1 MEKYFAVV
9 NNSLIRDIYMDA
21 LSHYG
26 STNVTL
32 WLNFIEFLYLNY
44 QNDTRVVADAYWK
57 AKKDLAEEYVESFE
71 QKFNLFKIKF
81 DNKLLKTDD
90 IDEIECD

>member
-9 NNSLIRDIYMDA
+9 DKNWICDIYKEA

-26 STNVTL
+26 KSDVGL

-44 QNDTRVVADAYWK
+44 QSDTKITADAYWK
-57 AKKDLAEEYVESFE
+57 AKKELSEEYVEVFE

-81 DNKLLKTDD
+81 DNKSLKTDD